1 MPGAMTTRA
10 MSTAHAPSGV
20 QSVGMRWVEHH
31 LLSMRTAIRVLRGV
45 AVIAV
50 TLTLA
55 VLIAVML
62 FAPMLP

>member
-1 MPGAMTTRA
+1 
-10 MSTAHAPSGV
+10 
-20 QSVGMRWVEHH
+20 
-31 LLSMRTAIRVLRGV
+31 MRTAIQVMRGV